1 MVAVLPSR
9 ESAAPKRYAD
19 GAVDTLVRLSAP
31 HLSPASVRASMIPC
45 CRAAVRSRVEPG
57 GAGEARSSRPS
68 GSVRTCGCVGGT
80 GERVQAVLESGPGLH
95 RCGMLLRTGSRRLRR
110 NLGEVKQMLTVGSRR
125 RAGAVDITVQWI
137 KTSWTKQSRGG
148 EAAARR
154 NAAPVG
160 FSLPRVPPGFAH
172 FVQMSERDDF
182 KPRSSQKDFREVGVS
197 LRDEGDRLR
206 VLARVEPLFGLPP
219 RPRRPPAVRLLP
231 GQWVHWQLN
240 YRFTSALGIR
250 GWSYWLD
257 TFNIAYGPVDRDV
270 FLSEPT
276 VIVDECG
283 PVR

>member
-1 MVAVLPSR
+1 M
-9 ESAAPKRYAD
+9 E
-19 GAVDTLVRLSAP
+19 
-31 HLSPASVRASMIPC
+31 
-45 CRAAVRSRVEPG
+45 
-57 GAGEARSSRPS
+57 
-68 GSVRTCGCVGGT
+68 
-80 GERVQAVLESGPGLH
+80 
-95 RCGMLLRTGSRRLRR
+95 
-110 NLGEVKQMLTVGSRR
+110 
-125 RAGAVDITVQWI
+125 ITVQWV

-154 NAAPVG
+154 NAAPLG
-160 FSLPRVPPGFAH
+160 FPLPRVPSELAH

-182 KPRSSQKDFREVGVS
+182 EPRSSQKDLRELGVS

-231 GQWVHWQLN
+231 GQWVRWQLN

-257 TFNIAYGPVDRDV
+257 VFNIAYGPVDRDV

-276 VIVDECG
+276 VLVDECG